1 MKSILVYEF
10 SLRLFHWAFAASI
23 TASLILALAVD
34 EHSALFRWHM
44 IFGIVAGFLLLLR
57 LVLGLVG
64 SRYSRFSRMPLGP
77 MQLIAYARSLL
88 DRGATRHPGHSP
100 GSAWAAVAMF
110 TAVPAILATGLW
122 AGRDPWE
129 EVHGILAYA
138 LMAVIGAHLAGI
150 AWHTIKHRENIAAS
164 MISGRKLGE
173 PTEAIT
179 SAQPAWA
186 LVFVVTA
193 TAWIGG
199 LFSNYRAGAPSIRL
213 PLSTIT
219 VNLGEGKEDEKSRP
233 RGKSKHDHDDN

>member
-1 MKSILVYEF
+1 MKSILVYDF
-10 SLRLFHWAFAASI
+10 SLRLFHWAFAAAL
-23 TASLILALAVD
+23 TAAIVLGLAAD

-57 LVLGLVG
+57 VVLGLIG
-64 SRYSRFSRMPLGP
+64 SRYARFSRMPLGP
-77 MQLIAYARSLL
+77 MQLITYARSLL
-88 DRGATRHPGHSP
+88 DTGAKRHPGHSP
-100 GSAWAAVAMF
+100 GSAWAAIAMF

-173 PTEAIT
+173 PTNAIA
-179 SAQPAWA
+179 SAQPVLA
-186 LVFVVTA
+186 LVFTVA
-193 TAWIGG
+193 AMAWIGG

-219 VNLGEGKEDEKSRP
+219 VDLGESGESEKPRS
-233 RGKSKHDHDDN
+233 RGKSKRDHDD

>member
-1 MKSILVYEF
+1 MKSILVYDF

-77 MQLIAYARSLL
+77 MQLIAYARSLFAT
-88 DRGATRHPGHSP
+88 GAKRHPGHSP

-129 EVHGILAYA
+129 EIHAILAYA

-173 PTEAIT
+173 PADAIA
-179 SAQPAWA
+179 SAQPMWA
-186 LVFVVTA
+186 LVFTIAA

-199 LFSNYRAGAPSIRL
+199 LFSNYRSGAPSIRL

-219 VNLGEGKEDEKSRP
+219 VDLGEGKEGKMP
-233 RGKSKHDHDDN
+233 RSDGKRKHHDNH